1 MVKFLAILSARVALI
16 TKKIK
21 KMKSKSFIF
30 LLLTLVSFLSCD
42 PPVPRPDRTPF
53 CIAEPQM
60 PTWQLDLRN
69 AVKLNSQCDS
79 LESILYVHEINDLNT
94 YIPDGLGGEWL
105 LVTKQDTAVSLR
117 QCRTTFYYRKYKD
130 PLHVRVTEFF
140 TTHLCTSQFYT
151 AEKEGR

>member
-1 MVKFLAILSARVALI
+1 
-16 TKKIK
+16 
-21 KMKSKSFIF
+21 
-30 LLLTLVSFLSCD
+30 
-42 PPVPRPDRTPF
+42 
-53 CIAEPQM
+53 M

-69 AVKLNSQCDS
+69 AVKLTSQCDS

-130 PLHVRVTEFF
+130 PLVVTLVHFYKYV
-140 TTHLCTSQFYT
+140 TSQFYT
-151 AEKEGR
+151 AEKEGH